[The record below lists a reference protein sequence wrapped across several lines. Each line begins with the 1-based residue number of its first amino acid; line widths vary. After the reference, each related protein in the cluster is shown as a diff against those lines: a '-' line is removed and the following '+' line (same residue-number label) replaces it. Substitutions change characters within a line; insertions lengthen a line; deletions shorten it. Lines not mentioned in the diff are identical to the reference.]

1 MPRKLV
7 AILVS
12 LMAVGFAFAAMA
24 AIRWPSIIMLV
35 SLMAEGTPSATLDG
49 IDWREIGIIYGAPYF
64 LAALCL
70 YAASVMI
77 AQRRKGGVAWYLL
90 GCIAGFPCVFLVDF
104 ESGWWRDPGAGE
116 GAVAGLAV
124 IALLLAAAV
133 WDLRLRQRKPQPA
146 ALSAGVSGPPET
158 EDKESRALARQA
170 RLYPR
175 GAFPNA
181 TARNR
186 AAFAR
191 EGQKMTRRRR
201 GH

>member
-1 MPRKLV
+1 MSRKLV

-35 SLMAEGTPSATLDG
+35 SFMAEGTPSATLDG
-49 IDWREIGIIYGAPYF
+49 INWREIGIIYGAPYF
-64 LAALCL
+64 LSALCL

-90 GCIAGFPCVFLVDF
+90 GCTAGFPSVFLVDF
-104 ESGWWRDPGAGE
+104 ERGWWRDPSAGE
-116 GAVAGLAV
+116 GAVAGLAL
-124 IALLLAAAV
+124 IALLLAVAV
-133 WDLRLRQRKPQPA
+133 WDLRLRARKRQPA
-146 ALSAGVSGPPET
+146 ALSAGVASSPQSDTAPCART
-158 EDKESRALARQA
+158 RQA
-170 RLYPR
+170 PLYPR

-181 TARNR
+181 AARNR

-191 EGQKMTRRRR
+191 EGRKMTQRRR